1 MGPEQQA
8 YHNLIKQRTKSYK
21 YKQTW
26 AIFNSLS
33 EESIMF
39 LKAVSRFLV
48 PNLDRDLTHCVRK
61 ELATASIMTDS
72 FLAPSVYGYE
82 RQATQQHGMAQAT
95 AAVQQRSG
103 GEQFV
108 KVHYPVP
115 PQGLF
120 FQ

>member
-1 MGPEQQA
+1 
-8 YHNLIKQRTKSYK
+8 
-21 YKQTW
+21 
-26 AIFNSLS
+26 
-33 EESIMF
+33 MF

-82 RQATQQHGMAQAT
+82 RQATTQQQHGMAQAT
-95 AAVQQRSG
+95 AAVQQRSSG
-103 GEQFV
+103 DQFV

>member
-1 MGPEQQA
+1 
-8 YHNLIKQRTKSYK
+8 
-21 YKQTW
+21 
-26 AIFNSLS
+26 
-33 EESIMF
+33 MF

-48 PNLDRDLTHCVRK
+48 PNLDRDLTNCVRK
-61 ELATASIMTDS
+61 ELATASTMTDS

-82 RQATQQHGMAQAT
+82 RQATHGMAAT
-95 AAVQQRSG
+95 AAVQQRS